1 VRVETLAL
9 RRSYTR
15 QMIWPLLMGLALLL
29 AQTLAVAA
37 QSRPD
42 TFADLAE
49 KVSPS
54 VVNITTS
61 TTVATSAEPAPVVP
75 DGSPFEDFF
84 RDFLDRNGPNG
95 QSPRRSQALGSG
107 FVISEDGFI
116 VTNNHVIEGA
126 DEILIEFFEGFE
138 LEATLIGT
146 DRNTDLAL
154 LKVESD
160 EPLDFVNFGDS
171 EEARVGDWVMAM
183 GNPLGQGF
191 SVSAGIVSARGRALS
206 GSYDD
211 YLQTD
216 AAINRGNSGGPL
228 FNMNGEVI
236 GVNTAILSPNG
247 GSIGIGFAMSS
258 RVAANVIQQLKDFG
272 ETRRGWLGVRIQDVT
287 DDLAEGLGLEEA
299 RGALVTDVPE
309 GPALEAGLEAGDV
322 ILSFDGVNVDDTR
335 GLVRQVGDTEVGK
348 EVRVLVFRD
357 GGTETLRVT
366 LGRREDEER
375 SVPASINREEEP
387 ETSEMMSGIVI
398 SNLTDELREQLAL
411 PEGSEGL
418 IVIDVAE
425 DSEAYEEGLRAGDLI
440 TEAGQE
446 KVTNVTEL
454 EERIVAAKEAGRKS
468 ILLLVRR
475 GGRQLGAPDACD
487 IGDHAVNQRFEWRK
501 VVVRADVLFVHIQ
514 RAVDFHLHCMTVQ
527 RRAAVVL
534 CHKGACKR
542 CIPCDPQPGRGHGR
556 FDLVDHIRT
565 GGGAEP
571 VAQHDFGAGSA
582 RVADGFNR
590 FMRHRMAINQDRLA
604 VKRHA
609 VIHKRRQ
616 RLVPGGPEFLDSRV
630 GFFAADL
637 AAIDRPPVGDHAWH
651 NAKARGDARIVRDTF
666 HAFDQ
671 GRVQFVG
678 RPVHVDPGA
687 GRNCRQK
694 RRAMRTKLHGYS
706 RPE

>member
-1 VRVETLAL
+1 
-9 RRSYTR
+9 
-15 QMIWPLLMGLALLL
+15 MIWTFILGLALLL
-29 AQTLAVAA
+29 AQTIAATA

-42 TFADLAE
+42 SFADLAE

-61 TTVATSAEPAPVVP
+61 TTVATSAQPAPVVP
-75 DGSPFEDFF
+75 EGSPFEDFF

-138 LEATLIGT
+138 LEAEIIGT

-160 EPLDFVNFGDS
+160 EPLKFVNWGDS
-171 EEARVGDWVMAM
+171 EVARVGDWVMAM

-211 YLQTD
+211 YIQTD

-228 FNMNGEVI
+228 FNMNGDVI

-258 RVAANVIQQLKDFG
+258 RVAENVIQQLKDFG

-309 GPALEAGLEAGDV
+309 GPALEAGMEAGDV
-322 ILSFDGVNVDDTR
+322 ILSFDGVDVADTR

-348 EVRVLVFRD
+348 EVRVLVFRN
-357 GGTETLRVT
+357 GETETLRVT
-366 LGRREDEER
+366 LGRREEAER
-375 SVPASINREEEP
+375 PVPASVNRDEP
-387 ETSEMMSGIVI
+387 ITSELNGLTV
-398 SNLTDELREQLAL
+398 SNLTDELRQQLNL
-411 PEGSEGL
+411 PDSAEGL
-418 IVIDVAE
+418 VVADVAE
-425 DSEAYEEGLRAGDLI
+425 DSEAFEEGLRAGDLI

-446 KVTNVTEL
+446 KITTVKQL
-454 EERIVAAKEAGRKS
+454 EDRIAEAKEAGRKS

-475 GGRQLGAPDACD
+475 DGDPRFVALG
-487 IGDHAVNQRFEWRK
+487 I
-501 VVVRADVLFVHIQ
+501 
-514 RAVDFHLHCMTVQ
+514 T
-527 RRAAVVL
+527 
-534 CHKGACKR
+534 
-542 CIPCDPQPGRGHGR
+542 
-556 FDLVDHIRT
+556 
-565 GGGAEP
+565 
-571 VAQHDFGAGSA
+571 
-582 RVADGFNR
+582 
-590 FMRHRMAINQDRLA
+590 
-604 VKRHA
+604 
-609 VIHKRRQ
+609 
-616 RLVPGGPEFLDSRV
+616 DS
-630 GFFAADL
+630 
-637 AAIDRPPVGDHAWH
+637 
-651 NAKARGDARIVRDTF
+651 
-666 HAFDQ
+666 
-671 GRVQFVG
+671 
-678 RPVHVDPGA
+678 
-687 GRNCRQK
+687 
-694 RRAMRTKLHGYS
+694 
-706 RPE
+706 